1 VERVTL
7 RLATGS
13 YDVVVGSG
21 ALAEAG
27 SLLGSRRR
35 AVVVSQPAVAE
46 RHGAALVASLERV
59 GAEVDVALL
68 APGEEAKSLA
78 VVEGLCRRFARNG
91 VLRDDAIVALGGG
104 VVGDVAGFAAA
115 VYHRGI
121 DALQAPTTLLAQV
134 DAAIGGKT
142 AVNLP
147 EGKNLVGAFHQP
159 VGVVADVT
167 ALATLP
173 AEEYRSGLGEV
184 VKYALSHR
192 GADAEAIA
200 AILADE
206 RSAVFARDPDV
217 LTRLVRACVAVKA
230 EIVEA
235 DEQERTGSRALLNYG
250 HTLAHALEAD
260 RDFGLRHGEAVAVGL
275 VFAAELAHAMDRID
289 EHTVARHRALV
300 SAVDLPTAVPEAI
313 DAGALLGLMRR
324 DKKASGGLTFVLD
337 GPSGPELVSDPPPD
351 ALARALAA
359 VGVRADVGRAR
370 G

>member
-1 VERVTL
+1 MERVTL
-7 RLATGS
+7 RLAAGN
-13 YDVVVGSG
+13 YDVLVGAG

-27 SLLGSRRR
+27 ELLGSRRR
-35 AVVVSQPAVAE
+35 VVVVSQPAVAD
-46 RHGAALVASLERV
+46 HHAAATVASLERA

-68 APGEEAKSLA
+68 GPGEESKTLT
-78 VVEGLCRRFARNG
+78 VIEDLCRRFARDG
-91 VLRDDAIVALGGG
+91 LLRDDAVVALGGG

-121 DALQAPTTLLAQV
+121 DVLQAPTTLLAQV

-142 AVNLP
+142 AANLP

-167 ALATLP
+167 TLATLP

-184 VKYALSHR
+184 AKYALSHR
-192 GADAEAIA
+192 GTDADEIA
-200 AILADE
+200 GVLDTE

-230 EIVEA
+230 EIVQA
-235 DEQERTGSRALLNYG
+235 DERERTGGRAVLNYG

-260 RDFGLRHGEAVAVGL
+260 RGFGLRHGEAVAVGL

-289 EHTVARHRALV
+289 AAAVARHRALV
-300 SAVDLPTAVPEAI
+300 EGVDLPTAVPEGTGAP
-313 DAGALLGLMRR
+313 ALLGLMQR

-337 GPSGPELVSDPPPD
+337 GPSGPELVSDPPPE

-359 VGVRADVGRAR
+359 VGVRADAGSAR